1 MWCIAV
7 HDFADAPD
15 AGLIQMG
22 SKTLKQCEGVCGVAV
37 HPVMG

>member
-15 AGLIQMG
+15 ASLIQMG
-22 SKTLKQCEGVCGVAV
+22 GKALEQCEGVCGVAV